1 MKAYVINLLRAKERR
16 KRMESLLKNAQLNFD
31 FEFVDAIDGRE
42 LQLPDKRYN
51 ELLYKM
57 AHGKRTNM
65 GELGCYFSHIRAL
78 KTFLHD
84 KHAYGIILEDDL
96 EIDNNLL
103 SAIFNA
109 LTYKENFD
117 ILRLSG
123 LHKGTPVKVI
133 EINEYSNLSIN
144 LTRQTG
150 AGAYLVSRYA
160 AKKLTENLLPM
171 FLPYDHAFDRDWILG
186 LRTMSHVPYPIR
198 QNQLN
203 NSDITDNYNE
213 LKLNPLKRITVLI
226 YRTINES
233 FRVLY
238 KLFLISKYKLKLLNK

>member
-1 MKAYVINLLRAKERR
+1 
-16 KRMESLLKNAQLNFD
+16 MESLLKNAQLNFD

-103 SAIFNA
+103 S
-109 LTYKENFD
+109 L
-117 ILRLSG
+117 
-123 LHKGTPVKVI
+123 
-133 EINEYSNLSIN
+133 
-144 LTRQTG
+144 
-150 AGAYLVSRYA
+150 YLM
-160 AKKLTENLLPM
+160 P
-171 FLPYDHAFDRDWILG
+171 
-186 LRTMSHVPYPIR
+186 
-198 QNQLN
+198 
-203 NSDITDNYNE
+203 
-213 LKLNPLKRITVLI
+213 
-226 YRTINES
+226 
-233 FRVLY
+233 
-238 KLFLISKYKLKLLNK
+238 

>member
-1 MKAYVINLLRAKERR
+1 M
-16 KRMESLLKNAQLNFD
+16 
-31 FEFVDAIDGRE
+31 
-42 LQLPDKRYN
+42 
-51 ELLYKM
+51 
-57 AHGKRTNM
+57 
-65 GELGCYFSHIRAL
+65 
-78 KTFLHD
+78 
-84 KHAYGIILEDDL
+84 
-96 EIDNNLL
+96 
-103 SAIFNA
+103 
-109 LTYKENFD
+109 
-117 ILRLSG
+117 SG

-171 FLPYDHAFDRDWILG
+171 FLPMIMPLIEIGFRAENNESCSI
-186 LRTMSHVPYPIR
+186 PIR